1 MNKVFCLLTGGHR
14 YTDVILQSVYN
25 PYTRQSLLVNRC
37 VKCGK
42 TFTVTINTDEIIKR
56 DIEEFKKQHR
66 FWVRKDGAD
75 NDR

>member
-14 YTDVILQSVYN
+14 YADMNLQSVYN

-42 TFTVTINTDEIIKR
+42 TFTVTIDTDEIIKR
-56 DIEEFKKQHR
+56 DIEEFKKKHR
-66 FWVRKDGAD
+66 FWVRKDGSE
-75 NDR
+75 